1 MGLFG
6 VLNVGTRALFASQ
19 LAMDVA
25 GQNISN
31 ADVDGYSRKRL
42 NLNPDYR
49 YDSMFGQMGM
59 GVEVVNIERM
69 RNEFIDLQIQR
80 QNQEVGQFEE
90 IDYTMESIENILNE
104 PGDTGLLNYIDQFFD
119 SWQNLTNNPSDI
131 SARNMVKTNTE
142 ILTDVF
148 HNLAGELVDL
158 RQTRNEEIEQ
168 RVEKVN
174 SICSDIFNIN
184 QEIAAVELGNQ
195 NANDSRDK
203 RDALLKELSKIID
216 ITVVENNLGQL
227 TVTTSGNIV
236 VSPAFVQKLELV
248 PRIYNMSDGSARTEV
263 GIRFANSKQMYDPDG
278 GQLKG
283 LLHSRD
289 TIIPDYQKKLDE
301 LALLIVEKVNDL
313 HSTGYSLSGFT
324 GMSFFDEATN
334 GALDIAMSASIK
346 SDVRNIAAAS
356 GGESHPAEQNTLPVA
371 THNFGGNPIQLYRD
385 PAMLPLVNARNIV
398 MGTVVVTTPSVTLVE
413 NTDYHIDYTMGTI
426 QMLHSAYDAEDL
438 NVDFEYRTGGF
449 RGPGDN
455 ANAISIAQLR
465 TKLTMRPD
473 VMGDPT
479 VTFAQYYSSVIGVL
493 GLSRNEATS
502 NLETRQFLV
511 EQYESH
517 QDAIAGVSLDE
528 EMANI
533 VKYQHTYQ
541 AAARII
547 SVANEM
553 LDTLLNM

>member
-6 VLNVGTRALFASQ
+6 VLNIGTRALFASQ

-31 ADVDGYSRKRL
+31 ADVEGYSRKRL

-49 YDSMFGQMGM
+49 YDSTFGQMGM

-69 RNEFIDLQIQR
+69 RNEFIDIQIQR

-119 SWQNLTNNPSDI
+119 SWQNLSNNPSDI

-148 HNLAGELVDL
+148 HNVSGELVDL

-174 SICSDIFNIN
+174 LICSDIFNLN
-184 QEIAAVELGNQ
+184 LEIAAVELSNQ

-203 RDALLKELSKIID
+203 RDTLLKELSKIID
-216 ITVVENNLGQL
+216 INVVENDLGQV
-227 TVTTSGNIV
+227 TVTTSGSIV
-236 VSPAFVQKLELV
+236 VSPASYQKLELV
-248 PRIYNMSDGSARTEV
+248 PRIYNLSDGTARTEV
-263 GIRFANSKQMYDPDG
+263 GIRFANSKLLYDPDG
-278 GQLKG
+278 GQIKG
-283 LLHSRD
+283 LLESRD
-289 TIIPDYQKKLDE
+289 EIIPEYQEKLDK
-301 LALLIVEKVNDL
+301 LALLIVEKVNDV
-313 HSTGYSLSGFT
+313 HKTGYSLSGFT
-324 GMSFFDEATN
+324 GMSFFDETTT
-334 GALDIAMSASIK
+334 GALDIAISASIK

-356 GGESHPAEQNTLPVA
+356 GGETHPAEQNTILAAAYDFGDNPV
-371 THNFGGNPIQLYRD
+371 QLYRD
-385 PAMLPLVNARNIV
+385 PTMLPLVNARNIV
-398 MGTVVVTTPSVTLVE
+398 QGTVVVSTASLTLRE
-413 NTDYHIDYTMGTI
+413 GTDYHIDYTTGTL
-426 QMLHSAYDAEDL
+426 QMLHNAYDGEDL

-449 RGPGDN
+449 KGPGDN
-455 ANAISIAQLR
+455 ANALSIAQLR
-465 TKLTMRPD
+465 TKLTMQPD
-473 VMGDPT
+473 VLGDPT

-493 GLSRNEATS
+493 GLNRNEATS

-511 EQYESH
+511 EQYESQ

-553 LDTLLNM
+553 LDVLMNM